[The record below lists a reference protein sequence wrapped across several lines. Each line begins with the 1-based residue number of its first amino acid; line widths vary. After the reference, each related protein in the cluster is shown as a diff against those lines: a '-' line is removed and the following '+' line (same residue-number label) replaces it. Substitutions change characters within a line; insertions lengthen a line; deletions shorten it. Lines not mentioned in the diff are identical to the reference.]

1 MCRRQP
7 SKDEKNMKRTI
18 LYIIAAV
25 ALLGMNSCSD
35 FFDQESDHVIYTENH
50 NLDNSID
57 SIYSMT
63 GILLK
68 LQSLADR
75 TILLGELRGD
85 LTDITSVA
93 NSDLRDIAMFDVGD
107 DNAYNSPRD
116 YYAVINNCNYFIANA
131 DTTLKNNR
139 NEYIFMREYAAVKA
153 IRAWT
158 YMQLAMNYGSVPFVT
173 TPILTKEQSEQ
184 QYPRYDMAAICEYF
198 INDLL
203 PLSERYG
210 REYPR
215 YGIIRNTD
223 SRFFYF
229 PINIVLGDLY
239 LWHGSATGN
248 KESFKQSALRYY
260 KYISERNGDNSRYPT
275 ETDQVSWRIGT
286 ATWTNPSGATY
297 SSIFTNERYSENAE
311 LITMIPCDSIPSE
324 GNYSQLPNLFLSR
337 SDNNYKSSIVPSTR
351 VQEISEDQE
360 YCQLGLNGTTVSY
373 SPKGMSD
380 HKSGDLRLYSVWD
393 EGLARDLSTGDL
405 IETMN
410 IGKYSSY
417 VRNVHIY
424 RRQMVYFRMAE
435 ALNAAGYPRMAFAIL
450 STGLNNTIVDEY
462 VMPYIEND
470 ADSIYLRQFDFPAS
484 RYVIYGVEEMLGQGA
499 FNYNT
504 MGMHSRGSGYTPLN
518 EYYQLPYDTLRTE
531 AEQQA
536 ELQSFVEDKLL
547 TEEALEFAFEG
558 VRYYDLMRFA
568 LRQPNPGQFLSDM
581 VCRRRGEANKDAMRG
596 EIKTDLTNQQN
607 WYLRWNGLIGY

>member
-1 MCRRQP
+1 
-7 SKDEKNMKRTI
+7 MKRTI
-18 LYIIAAV
+18 LSIIAAIT
-25 ALLGMNSCSD
+25 LLGLNSCSD

-50 NLDNSID
+50 KLDNSID

-63 GILLK
+63 GILMK

-85 LTDITSVA
+85 LSDLTSVA
-93 NSDLRDIAMFDVGD
+93 NSDLRDIATFNVGD

-116 YYAVINNCNYFIANA
+116 YYAVINNCNYFIENV

-173 TPILTKEQSEQ
+173 TPILTKEESERD
-184 QYPRYDMAAICEYF
+184 YPRYDMAAICEYF

-203 PLSERYG
+203 PLADRYG

-215 YGIIRNTD
+215 YGTIRNTD

-229 PINIVLGDLY
+229 PLNIVLGDLY

-248 KESFKQSALRYY
+248 TDSYKQSALRYY
-260 KYISERNGDNSRYPT
+260 KYINERNGDNSSYPT
-275 ETDQVSWRIGT
+275 QTDRVYWSIGSASWT
-286 ATWTNPSGATY
+286 SPLNSY
-297 SSIFTNERYSENAE
+297 SYRQNFTSERYTNNAE

-337 SDNNYKSSIVPSTR
+337 MDNNYKSSIIPSTR
-351 VQEISEDQE
+351 IQEISEAQE
-360 YCQLGLNGTTVSY
+360 YCQLGMNGTTVSY
-373 SPKGMSD
+373 SPKGMTER
-380 HKSGDLRLYSVWD
+380 KSGDLRLYSVWN

-405 IETMN
+405 IETMD
-410 IGKYSSY
+410 IAKYSGS

-450 STGLNNTIVDEY
+450 STGLNNSIVDTD

-470 ADSIYLRQFDFPAS
+470 ADSLYLRQFDFPTS
-484 RYVIYGVEEMLGQGA
+484 RYVVMGVEELLGQGA

-504 MGMHSRGSGYTPLN
+504 MGMHSRGSGFTPMN
-518 EYYQLPYDTLRTE
+518 EFYQLPYDTLRTE
-531 AEQQA
+531 AEQLPDLKA
-536 ELQSFVEDKLL
+536 YVEEKLL

-568 LRQPNPGQFLSDM
+568 MRQANPGQFLAEKILE
-581 VCRRRGEANKDAMRG
+581 RRGAANKDAMRG

-607 WYLRWNGLIGY
+607 WYLRWNGAIGFFQ